1 VSNTLRERL
10 VAALEPLDSWTQAG
24 EASHSDFDLN
34 PEFRPTDRPLLRDA
48 AVLIPVVDH
57 PEGPTV
63 LLTRRAEAMTSHSG
77 QVAFPGGRLDP
88 GETAVQAA
96 VREAMEE
103 VGLDASF
110 IEPLGLS
117 HRYETV
123 TGYMVTPVVAL
134 VRPGFTLTLNPGEVA
149 EAFETPLDFLMEPNN
164 HVRAFYERGGRKR
177 WFYRIPWQ
185 GHDIWGATAGM
196 IRALRARL
204 YGDDPEGAM
213 IGEPAARDGGPA

>member
-1 VSNTLRERL
+1 MSLSLRDRL
-10 VAALEPLDSWTQAG
+10 LAALQPLDAWSP
-24 EASHSDFDLN
+24 ASAPDHSDFDLN
-34 PEFRPTDRPLLRDA
+34 PEFRPTDRPALRDA

-63 LLTRRAEAMTSHSG
+63 LLTRRSDTMNSHSG

-88 GETAVQAA
+88 GEDVVQAA

-103 VGLDASF
+103 VGLDAAF

-123 TGYMVTPVVAL
+123 TGYVVTPVVAM
-134 VRPGFTLTLNPGEVA
+134 VRPGFTLTLNPAEVA
-149 EAFETPLDFLMEPNN
+149 ESFETPFDFLMDETN
-164 HVRAFYERGGRKR
+164 HLRAFYERNGRKR

-185 GHDIWGATAGM
+185 GQDIWGATAGM

-204 YGDDPEGAM
+204 HGDDGEGAM
-213 IGEPAARDGGPA
+213 IGEPDARDGGPA